1 MQARD
6 LMLEVQ
12 DELGNNQVRCLAMGS
27 TDGLVRGAA
36 GDATPAGRSR
46 CRSAKARSGASSTCS
61 ARRSIRDAPVK
72 AAAQWPIHRPAPE
85 FKYQD
90 PTPRIFETGIK
101 VVDLMAPYT
110 RGGKVGL
117 FGGAGVGKTVLI
129 QELIRNI
136 ANVHKGFSVFTGVG
150 ERTREGNDLWLEMK
164 ESGVLAQT
172 TLVFGQMDEP
182 PGVRFRV
189 AQTGV
194 TMAEYFRD
202 ELGAD
207 VLLFIDNIF
216 RYMQAGSEVSALMG
230 RMPSAV
236 GYQPTLGTDMGVL
249 EERITSTR
257 KGSITSVQAV
267 YVPADD
273 YTDPAVAT
281 TFAHLDA
288 TTALSRPISELGIY
302 PAVDPLASTSR
313 ILDPQIV
320 GDEHYAVA
328 RGVQEMLQRYRI
340 CRTSSRSSA
349 SKSSPKTT
357 RSPSAR
363 ARRIQRFFSQPFFV
377 AEQFTGRPGKY
388 VKLADT
394 IASFK
399 EILEG
404 KVDHLP
410 EGAFFYAGGIDE
422 VKENAEKMARWPSDG
437 KHRSVQAHHAD
448 AGRLRRRSRAG
459 DRRDDRRRR
468 RHPAAARAVSRGAEA
483 GRPARERRRR
493 RARRTRLELAT
504 SEGFMQALPDRVT
517 VLVDEALRFE
527 DVDVAE
533 AREELR
539 AGAWSGRRPRG
550 RPRALRARAGH
561 HRFREREAAADRP
574 LR

>member
-1 MQARD
+1 MAQTTGNVVQVLGNVVDVEFTSETLPKINDALLVRVNEGAAKGNGVPKATQLGGSAMQERE
-6 LMLEVQ
+6 LVLEVQ
-12 DELGNNQVRCLAMGS
+12 DGLGNDQVRCLAMGS

-36 GDATPAGRSR
+36 VTSTGGPITVPVGEGTLGRLFNVLGKTIDS
-46 CRSAKARSGASSTCS
+46 
-61 ARRSIRDAPVK
+61 DAPIQ
-72 AAAQWPIHRPAPE
+72 AAAHWPIHRPAPE
-85 FKYQD
+85 FKYQE
-90 PTPRIFETGIK
+90 PTPRVFETGIK
-101 VVDLMAPYT
+101 VIDLMAPYT

-136 ANVHKGFSVFTGVG
+136 AYVHKGYSVFTGVG
-150 ERTREGNDLWLEMK
+150 ERTREGNDLWREMK
-164 ESGVLAQT
+164 ESGVIAQT

-207 VLLFIDNIF
+207 VLLFMDNIF

-236 GYQPTLGTDMGVL
+236 GYQPTLASDMGAI

-302 PAVDPLASTSR
+302 PAVDPLASSSR
-313 ILDPQIV
+313 ILDPQVI
-320 GDEHYAVA
+320 GEEHYRVT
-328 RGVQEMLQRYRI
+328 RGVQETLQRYRDLQDI
-340 CRTSSRSSA
+340 IAILGIEELSEED
-349 SKSSPKTT
+349 KIVV
-357 RSPSAR
+357 AR

-388 VKLADT
+388 VKLSET

-399 EILEG
+399 ELLDG

-410 EGAFFYAGGIDE
+410 EGAFFYAGAIDE
-422 VKENAEKMARWPSDG
+422 VRENAEKLG
-437 KHRSVQAHHAD
+437 
-448 AGRLRRRSRAG
+448 
-459 DRRDDRRRR
+459 
-468 RHPAAARAVSRGAEA
+468 AAV
-483 GRPARERRRR
+483 
-493 RARRTRLELAT
+493 
-504 SEGFMQALPDRVT
+504 
-517 VLVDEALRFE
+517 
-527 DVDVAE
+527 
-533 AREELR
+533 
-539 AGAWSGRRPRG
+539 
-550 RPRALRARAGH
+550 
-561 HRFREREAAADRP
+561 
-574 LR
+574 

>member
-1 MQARD
+1 MAAAGKVVQITGNVVDVEFSPETLPKINDALTVNVNEDTRASGNGVTAQGAAELGGSAMEARQ
-6 LMLEVQ
+6 LTLEVQ
-12 DELGNNQVRCLAMGS
+12 DELGDNQVRCLAMGS

-36 GDATPAGRSR
+36 VTSVGGPIRVPVGKDTLGRIFNVLGETIDS
-46 CRSAKARSGASSTCS
+46 
-61 ARRSIRDAPVK
+61 DAPVK
-72 AAAQWPIHRPAPE
+72 EAARWPIHRPAPD
-85 FKYQD
+85 FKYQE
-90 PTPRIFETGIK
+90 PTARVFETGIK

-136 ANVHKGFSVFTGVG
+136 AYVHKGFSVFAGVG

-189 AQTGV
+189 ALTGV

-320 GDEHYAVA
+320 GEEHYQVA
-328 RGVQEMLQRYRI
+328 RGVQEVLQRYKDLQDI
-340 CRTSSRSSA
+340 IAILGVEELSEEDKITV
-349 SKSSPKTT
+349 
-357 RSPSAR
+357 AR

-377 AEQFTGRPGKY
+377 AEQFTGRSGKY
-388 VKLADT
+388 VKLSET

-404 KVDHLP
+404 KVDNLP
-410 EGAFFYAGGIDE
+410 EGAFFYAGTIDE
-422 VKENAEKMARWPSDG
+422 VKENAEKMARG
-437 KHRSVQAHHAD
+437 
-448 AGRLRRRSRAG
+448 
-459 DRRDDRRRR
+459 
-468 RHPAAARAVSRGAEA
+468 
-483 GRPARERRRR
+483 
-493 RARRTRLELAT
+493 
-504 SEGFMQALPDRVT
+504 
-517 VLVDEALRFE
+517 
-527 DVDVAE
+527 
-533 AREELR
+533 
-539 AGAWSGRRPRG
+539 
-550 RPRALRARAGH
+550 
-561 HRFREREAAADRP
+561 
-574 LR
+574 

>member
-1 MQARD
+1 M
-6 LMLEVQ
+6 
-12 DELGNNQVRCLAMGS
+12 
-27 TDGLVRGAA
+27 
-36 GDATPAGRSR
+36 
-46 CRSAKARSGASSTCS
+46 
-61 ARRSIRDAPVK
+61 
-72 AAAQWPIHRPAPE
+72 WPIHRPAPE

-101 VVDLMAPYT
+101 VIDLMAPYT

-136 ANVHKGFSVFTGVG
+136 AYVHKGFSVFTGVG
-150 ERTREGNDLWLEMK
+150 ERTREGNDLWVEMK

-207 VLLFIDNIF
+207 VLLFMDNIF
-216 RYMQAGSEVSALMG
+216 RYLQAGSEVSALMG

-273 YTDPAVAT
+273 YTDPAVAV

-313 ILDPQIV
+313 ILDPQII
-320 GDEHYAVA
+320 GEEHYA
-328 RGVQEMLQRYRI
+328 
-340 CRTSSRSSA
+340 
-349 SKSSPKTT
+349 
-357 RSPSAR
+357 
-363 ARRIQRFFSQPFFV
+363 
-377 AEQFTGRPGKY
+377 
-388 VKLADT
+388 
-394 IASFK
+394 
-399 EILEG
+399 
-404 KVDHLP
+404 
-410 EGAFFYAGGIDE
+410 
-422 VKENAEKMARWPSDG
+422 
-437 KHRSVQAHHAD
+437 
-448 AGRLRRRSRAG
+448 
-459 DRRDDRRRR
+459 
-468 RHPAAARAVSRGAEA
+468 
-483 GRPARERRRR
+483 R
-493 RARRTRLELAT
+493 RARRARDAPALQRL
-504 SEGFMQALPDRVT
+504 
-517 VLVDEALRFE
+517 
-527 DVDVAE
+527 
-533 AREELR
+533 
-539 AGAWSGRRPRG
+539 AGYHRDSRRRGAFRRRQGHRRPRAPHPTFLLAAVLRRRTVH
-550 RPRALRARAGH
+550 RPRRASTSSFATRSRRSRKSSTA
-561 HRFREREAAADRP
+561 RSTICRRRRSSTPARSTKSRKPPRRWAAA
-574 LR
+574 

>member
-1 MQARD
+1 MPTDTGKVVQVLGNVVDVEFTPETLPKIQDALHVRVNPSTSSGPTGPGQADGAAARHENLGGTAMQERE
-6 LMLEVQ
+6 LVLEVQ

-27 TDGLVRGAA
+27 TDGLVRGAPVA
-36 GDATPAGRSR
+36 NTGGPITVPVGEGTLGRIFNVLGKTIDS
-46 CRSAKARSGASSTCS
+46 
-61 ARRSIRDAPVK
+61 DEPVQ

-85 FKYQD
+85 FKYQE
-90 PTPRIFETGIK
+90 PTQRVFETGIK

-136 ANVHKGFSVFTGVG
+136 AYVHKGFSVFTGVG

-207 VLLFIDNIF
+207 VLLFMDNIF

-236 GYQPTLGTDMGVL
+236 GYQPTLATDMGAI

-302 PAVDPLASTSR
+302 PAVDPLASSSR

-320 GDEHYAVA
+320 GEEHYAVA
-328 RGVQEMLQRYRI
+328 RGVQETLQRYRDLQDI
-340 CRTSSRSSA
+340 IAILGVEELSEEDKIA
-349 SKSSPKTT
+349 V
-357 RSPSAR
+357 AR

-377 AEQFTGRPGKY
+377 AEQFTGRSGKY

-394 IASFK
+394 VASFK
-399 EILEG
+399 EVLEG

-410 EGAFFYAGGIDE
+410 ESAFFYVGGIDE
-422 VKENAEKMARWPSDG
+422 AKENAEKMG
-437 KHRSVQAHHAD
+437 
-448 AGRLRRRSRAG
+448 
-459 DRRDDRRRR
+459 
-468 RHPAAARAVSRGAEA
+468 AAV
-483 GRPARERRRR
+483 
-493 RARRTRLELAT
+493 
-504 SEGFMQALPDRVT
+504 
-517 VLVDEALRFE
+517 
-527 DVDVAE
+527 
-533 AREELR
+533 
-539 AGAWSGRRPRG
+539 
-550 RPRALRARAGH
+550 
-561 HRFREREAAADRP
+561 
-574 LR
+574 

>member
-1 MQARD
+1 
-6 LMLEVQ
+6 MLGETIDS
-12 DELGNNQVRCLAMGS
+12 DE
-27 TDGLVRGAA
+27 
-36 GDATPAGRSR
+36 
-46 CRSAKARSGASSTCS
+46 
-61 ARRSIRDAPVK
+61 PVK
-72 AAAQWPIHRPAPE
+72 AAARWPIHRPAPAL
-85 FKYQD
+85 KYQE
-90 PTPRIFETGIK
+90 PTARIFETGIK

-136 ANVHKGFSVFTGVG
+136 AYVHKGFSVFTGVG

-313 ILDPQIV
+313 ILDPQII
-320 GDEHYAVA
+320 GEEHYAVA
-328 RGVQEMLQRYRI
+328 RGVQEVLQRYRDLQDI
-340 CRTSSRSSA
+340 IAILGVEELSEDDKIA
-349 SKSSPKTT
+349 V
-357 RSPSAR
+357 AR

-377 AEQFTGRPGKY
+377 AEQFTGRSGKY
-388 VKLADT
+388 VKLPET

-404 KVDHLP
+404 QSRR
-410 EGAFFYAGGIDE
+410 F
-422 VKENAEKMARWPSDG
+422 ARG
-437 KHRSVQAHHAD
+437 SVL
-448 AGRLRRRSRAG
+448 LRG
-459 DRRDDRRRR
+459 HDRR
-468 RHPAAARAVSRGAEA
+468 G
-483 GRPARERRRR
+483 ARERR
-493 RARRTRLELAT
+493 A
-504 SEGFMQALPDRVT
+504 D
-517 VLVDEALRFE
+517 
-527 DVDVAE
+527 
-533 AREELR
+533 
-539 AGAWSGRRPRG
+539 GAWLAPFRSSSLRR
-550 RPRALRARAGH
+550 LRSSSKAK
-561 HRFREREAAADRP
+561 P
-574 LR
+574 SSSSS